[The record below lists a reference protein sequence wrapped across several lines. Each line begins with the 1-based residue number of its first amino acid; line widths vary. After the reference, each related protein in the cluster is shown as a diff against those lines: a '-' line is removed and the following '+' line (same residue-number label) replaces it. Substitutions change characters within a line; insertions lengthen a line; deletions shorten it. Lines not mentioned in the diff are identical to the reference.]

1 MSRFV
6 GPGYLPPDPRW
17 GAPPVVVAPTPW
29 PQSVLVSRKVIANPP
44 LPPAQL
50 QFVNSD
56 REALRFTITDVKR
69 KQTVA
74 TQDVKPQQ
82 TVSVQVPRDAGGKVV
97 EVYQALGWDGT
108 YQTREVVRELPVAVR
123 YQVTVH
129 RWQVQSIAIDRTG
142 KSPQVIEDINVQG
155 RGLGM
160 FNLPPGDQL
169 QDGQIDLYRAAIAA
183 QNQGAVAPIV
193 PQDSSTR
200 DAVDPIRQV
209 IDELRA
215 GRR

>member
-1 MSRFV
+1 M
-6 GPGYLPPDPRW
+6 
-17 GAPPVVVAPTPW
+17 
-29 PQSVLVSRKVIANPP
+29 
-44 LPPAQL
+44 
-50 QFVNSD
+50 
-56 REALRFTITDVKR
+56 
-69 KQTVA
+69 
-74 TQDVKPQQ
+74 
-82 TVSVQVPRDAGGKVV
+82 
-97 EVYQALGWDGT
+97 
-108 YQTREVVRELPVAVR
+108 
-123 YQVTVH
+123 
-129 RWQVQSIAIDRTG
+129 
-142 KSPQVIEDINVQG
+142 QG

-193 PQDSSTR
+193 PQDTATR